1 MGGLEWA
8 EGAPIELR
16 NAVGVLPSEFKLP
29 RPHCRRRPRRRR
41 RASRRHLLRQLR
53 QRLAAANAAPASGM
67 PLPQE
72 LAGLEEQEEDLMR
85 QLTDL
90 KARLEEPEHREEVPL
105 LRQHFAVTNRLHEVQ
120 QAVKYLR
127 QQQAAE
133 DAAWHT
139 RRHARRQRRAE
150 HAPGGGVGGSSGLAS
165 SGGSGSSAETADLQ
179 RDFNADLAQADGG
192 ADLAQADGGA
202 DLAQALEQQLGMGG
216 GGQQQEAPAGG
227 TVAGLDG
234 AHATTPPC
242 EEAPVGGAVAGLD
255 GAHATTPPC
264 EEAPAGGAVA
274 GLNGVHAT
282 TPPGG
287 TGGGRLQ
294 EVPAGG
300 AVDGLDGEA
309 LGGADDDASPTELQP
324 VFGQP
329 TFGQHS
335 AASLQYVPGQERPG
349 ELALCAGRGSAF
361 IVRSSK
367 APRAGLTKHCGR
379 SLCLRSHCRSLR

>member
-1 MGGLEWA
+1 
-8 EGAPIELR
+8 
-16 NAVGVLPSEFKLP
+16 
-29 RPHCRRRPRRRR
+29 
-41 RASRRHLLRQLR
+41 
-53 QRLAAANAAPASGM
+53 
-67 PLPQE
+67 
-72 LAGLEEQEEDLMR
+72 MR

-139 RRHARRQRRAE
+139 RRHAPSAAD
-150 HAPGGGVGGSSGLAS
+150 APSTRPAAALEAAAAS
-165 SGGSGSSAETADLQ
+165 PAAGGSGSSAETADLQ

-255 GAHATTPPC
+255 GAQRHHAAMRGGAC
-264 EEAPAGGAVA
+264 RRRGGGAERRARHHAARRHGRRQAAGG
-274 GLNGVHAT
+274 GL
-282 TPPGG
+282 
-287 TGGGRLQ
+287 
-294 EVPAGG
+294 PA
-300 AVDGLDGEA
+300 ARWDGLDGEA

-324 VFGQP
+324 VFW
-329 TFGQHS
+329 
-335 AASLQYVPGQERPG
+335 AAHVLGSTVRQSLQYVPGQERPG

-367 APRAGLTKHCGR
+367 SPASWSHKALRPLTLPPLTLPQFCDDTAWR
-379 SLCLRSHCRSLR
+379 PI